1 MRRSSDLPRRRPRRR
16 LTARAG
22 LITLGIALFVVL
34 VFGRAIARFYV
45 DYLWFKGLT
54 RGDVFW
60 GVIEAKFTLFAL
72 FALAFAI
79 LGGVNLFVADRLAP
93 QVYPANLHPYVERFH
108 EVFGHRL
115 RPARYIAVAILAM
128 LLALPAAAHWQE
140 WLLFRHRQAFG
151 IADRQFGADVGFYVF
166 ELPFLSFVFDWLFAA
181 TIIVLLLTAA
191 THVLNGG
198 VVFASA
204 VPKVRN
210 ATKGHLA
217 VLLALLAVLKAAD
230 YWLLRYDLTNERR
243 GVVQGATY
251 TVVKAQL
258 PAVMLLMLIA
268 LLTAALYVSTLR
280 TGRWRPAVVASGL
293 WLVVWV
299 VGGFVYPALVQ
310 SLLVTPNQAERE
322 APYIERNVEAT
333 REALGIADV
342 QRQDIS
348 FEPVDA
354 ADIERSV
361 DAFRNVR
368 LLEPDN
374 LVARFR
380 VDKAQ
385 DAGLTIRDLDPD
397 RYDLGNGVEQVLVA
411 TRELDLERVA
421 NRSWQGRHL
430 INTRGCDLVV
440 APASRVTS
448 TLEPN
453 YVTIELDRPELYFS
467 PGIDGYAIARTDQPE
482 RPCGNNAPYTG
493 RRGVEMSSFARRAA
507 FALAFLD
514 YNVIGSSAINDD
526 SQMLWVR
533 DVRDRVEKV
542 APFLRYDADPYPV
555 AVEGKVVWVIDAY
568 TTTSDYPYAQAIGDT
583 PLTDGSSLPESANY
597 VRNSVKAVVDAYD
610 GSIVLYVVD
619 PTDPIIRAW
628 REAFPGLFTP
638 SDSMPS
644 ELAAHLRYPEDL
656 FRLQSDAYSKY
667 QLDGAAFYT
676 RDGAWSVAKAPV
688 DGTSAAGETA
698 TTVSGTTTNA
708 NVGGAEFAKDAKT
721 PRFEP
726 YFTLFPTADGDDEF
740 VIIRPFTPFSSTDQF
755 TQLQAYMT
763 ASSDPDDYGR
773 LTSYVVTSRP
783 LPDSPAQAAALA
795 EKDAEIS
802 KDISLLDTGGT
813 QVRFGDEQLVI
824 VGGRGLVYVRPLYV
838 EGEADKVSS
847 LERVIVFYDG
857 EAVLANS
864 LTDGLAQLFPGFDG
878 DVGEVIGVPVVDS
891 GETPTDDGSPIDET
905 DVAAL
910 LRRADEL
917 FADADAALQRGD
929 LGEYQDKTDE
939 ARRLV
944 AQALDLL
951 AADEAPDTTD
961 GSSTSDAPP
970 SSDAPSTSDA
980 PADGS

>member
-1 MRRSSDLPRRRPRRR
+1 MRRSSDLSRRRPRRR
-16 LTARAG
+16 ISLRG
-22 LITLGIALFVVL
+22 VLIALGIVLFVIL

-72 FALAFAI
+72 FALTFAI
-79 LGGVNLFVADRLAP
+79 LGGVNLFIADKLAP
-93 QVYPANLHPYVERFH
+93 HVFPANLHPYVERFH
-108 EVFGHRL
+108 EVFGQRL
-115 RPARYIAVAILAM
+115 RLSRYVAVGVLAL
-128 LLALPAAAHWQE
+128 LLALPAASHWQD
-140 WLLFRHRQAFG
+140 WLLFRNRQSFG
-151 IADRQFGADVGFYVF
+151 LSDPQFGADVGFYVF
-166 ELPFLSFVFDWLFAA
+166 ELPFLSFVVDWLFAA
-181 TIIVLLLTAA
+181 TILVLLLTLA

-217 VLLALLAVLKAAD
+217 VLLAVLAVLKAAD

-268 LLTAALYVSTLR
+268 VLTAALYLSTLR
-280 TGRWRPAVVASGL
+280 TGRWRPPVVASAL

-322 APYIERNVEAT
+322 AIYIERNVEAT
-333 REALGIADV
+333 REALGIAGV
-342 QRQDIS
+342 QRQQIS
-348 FEPVDA
+348 FEA
-354 ADIERSV
+354 LTGADVEAGV
-361 DAFRNVR
+361 EAFRNVR

-374 LVARFR
+374 FAERFR

-397 RYDLGNGVEQVLVA
+397 RYDIGQGDEQVLVA
-411 TRELDLERVA
+411 ARELDLKNIA
-421 NRSWQGRHL
+421 NKSWQGRHL

-440 APASRVTS
+440 APAGRVTAAF
-448 TLEPN
+448 EPN
-453 YVTIELDRPELYFS
+453 YVSIDLERPELYFS
-467 PGIDGYAIARTDQPE
+467 PGIDDYAIARTDQPE
-482 RPCGNNAPYTG
+482 RPCGDNAPYVG

-533 DVRDRVEKV
+533 DVRDRVRKV
-542 APFLRYDADPYPV
+542 APFLQYDADPYPV
-555 AVEGKVVWVIDAY
+555 AVDGAVVWVIDAY
-568 TTTSDYPYAQAIGDT
+568 TTTSNYPYAQAIGDT
-583 PLTDGSSLPESANY
+583 PLTRDSSLPESANY

-610 GSIVLYVVD
+610 GSVVLYVMD
-619 PTDPIIRAW
+619 PSDPIIRAW

-638 SDSMPS
+638 GDSMPA

-656 FRLQSDAYSKY
+656 FRLQSDAFSKY

-676 RDGAWSVAKAPV
+676 RDGAWSVAKAPSEAIAST
-688 DGTSAAGETA
+688 TSD
-698 TTVSGTTTNA
+698 TTSTTTTTSTANA
-708 NVGGAEFAKDAKT
+708 NVGGAEFARDAKT
-721 PRFEP
+721 DRFEP
-726 YFTLFPTADGDDEF
+726 YYAMFPNAAGENEF
-740 VIIRPFTPFSSTDQF
+740 VIIRPFTPFSPTDQF

-763 ASSDPDDYGR
+763 ASSDPASYGELR
-773 LTSYVVTSRP
+773 SYVVRNGA
-783 LPDSPAQAAALA
+783 LPDSPAQAASLA
-795 EKDAEIS
+795 EQEPAIS
-802 KDISLLDTGGT
+802 SAISLLDAGGT
-813 QVRFGDEQLVI
+813 VVRYGDQQI
-824 VGGRGLVYVRPLYV
+824 VVVDGRGLVYVRPLYV
-838 EGEADKVSS
+838 EGATNKVSS

-857 EAVLANS
+857 EAVLANTMTEG
-864 LTDGLAQLFPGFDG
+864 LTQLFPGFEG
-878 DVGEVIGVPVVDS
+878 DVGEVIGGQV
-891 GETPTDDGSPIDET
+891 DDGGNGGGQPPDDDDPVDET
-905 DVAAL
+905 DVTAL
-910 LRRADEL
+910 LTRADEL
-917 FADADAALQRGD
+917 FGEADEALDRGD
-929 LGEYQDKTDE
+929 LGEYQSKTDE

-944 AQALDLL
+944 TAALELL
-951 AADEAPDTTD
+951 DVDEPVSTNAPATTDAPAAADTTD
-961 GSSTSDAPP
+961 GS
-970 SSDAPSTSDA
+970 
-980 PADGS
+980 